1 MHKEVV
7 TKRIQIKKTPVKYKY
22 RQGIPRRYLS
32 VSKKSVAFPHAVAH
46 AYLGEDVLGLAG
58 RLLDLAADI
67 AMFTRR
73 IWLSALALGPHSSRM
88 MKS

>member
-7 TKRIQIKKTPVKYKY
+7 TKRIQIKKTTVKYKY
-22 RQGIPRRYLS
+22 RRGTPRRYLS
-32 VSKKSVAFPHAVAH
+32 ISKKSVALPHAVAH

-67 AMFTRR
+67 GHVHPQD
-73 IWLSALALGPHSSRM
+73 LVVGLGLGPHSSRM